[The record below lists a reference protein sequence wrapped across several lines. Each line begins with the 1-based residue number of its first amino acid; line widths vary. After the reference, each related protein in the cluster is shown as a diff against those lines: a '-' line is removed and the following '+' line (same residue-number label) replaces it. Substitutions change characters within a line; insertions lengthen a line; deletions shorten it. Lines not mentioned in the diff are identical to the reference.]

1 MYNIQARKTNLTKY
15 DKASFL
21 KLLALEGGDLADV
34 GPTHLGAEVGQ
45 PHGAVSLEVV
55 LEQDQRIVKVI
66 DTFFKKQIYQKN
78 KLVSL
83 G

>member
-34 GPTHLGAEVGQ
+34 GPAHLGAEVGQ

-66 DTFFKKQIYQKN
+66 DTFFKKTD
-78 KLVSL
+78 L
-83 G
+83 

>member
-1 MYNIQARKTNLTKY
+1 M
-15 DKASFL
+15 

-55 LEQDQRIVKVI
+55 LEQDQRVVKVI
-66 DTFFKKQIYQKN
+66 DTFFKKQICKKN

-83 G
+83 GYNIFTLT